1 MRGLGMVTQMSASS
15 LFASIHRRLP
25 LHRSSGSFPLKR
37 RFAKPDSKEAI
48 RCWYPSTLWACVLA
62 LRATQMSH
70 CFMAVDAIDF

>member
-1 MRGLGMVTQMSASS
+1 MDPADECFVPICFYSPAAAQG
-15 LFASIHRRLP
+15 P

-70 CFMAVDAIDF
+70 CFMAVDAIEF